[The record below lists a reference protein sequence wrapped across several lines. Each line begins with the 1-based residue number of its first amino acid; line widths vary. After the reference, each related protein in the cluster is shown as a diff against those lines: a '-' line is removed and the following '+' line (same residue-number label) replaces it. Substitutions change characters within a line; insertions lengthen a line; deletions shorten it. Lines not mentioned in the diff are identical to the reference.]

1 MVFRTER
8 MEGGPPQRGGPPAGG
23 TLPASPPPI
32 SVVEPSELPDYQPA
46 FTTGSVRADREGK
59 LWVRIFSPLQSN
71 AGPEYDVI
79 DRTGKL
85 VDRVAL
91 PSGTTIAGFGP
102 DGTVYLGVRDA
113 SGTHITRAHER

>member
-8 MEGGPPQRGGPPAGG
+8 VEGGPPPRGGAPTETRVAG
-23 TLPASPPPI
+23 PPPLTF
-32 SVVEPSELPDYQPA
+32 VEPSELPDYQPA
-46 FTTGSVRADREGK
+46 FTTGSVRADRDGK
-59 LWVRIFSPLQSN
+59 LWIRNLTAAPWT

-91 PSGTTIAGFGP
+91 PAGTTIAGFGP

-113 SGTHITRAHER
+113 SGVHIARARAR